1 MKINKI
7 VKSILVD
14 GAGTFLAIYMIGIA
28 TPVIFQKN
36 EFLGLFSLF
45 VTVAGARVCMQKIY
59 SISEWSI
66 KALSKDT
73 ESRS

>member
-7 VKSILVD
+7 VKSLLVD

-28 TPVIFQKN
+28 SPVIFQKN
-36 EFLGLFSLF
+36 ELLGLFSLF
-45 VTVAGARVCMQKIY
+45 VTIAGARVCMQKIY
-59 SISEWSI
+59 LISEWSI
-66 KALSKDT
+66 KTWGNDT

>member
-7 VKSILVD
+7 VKSLLVD
-14 GAGTFLAIYMIGIA
+14 VAGTFLAIYMIGIA

-36 EFLGLFSLF
+36 ELLGLFSLF
-45 VTVAGARVCMQKIY
+45 VTVAGTRVCMQKIC

>member
-7 VKSILVD
+7 VKRLLVD

-36 EFLGLFSLF
+36 ELLGLFSLF
-45 VTVAGARVCMQKIY
+45 VTIAGARVCMQKIY

-66 KALSKDT
+66 TALSKDT